1 MKAQGHITVRRRPKD
16 GADGRGIL
24 TVTTYYLAS
33 SASSGVTTSTSG
45 WTTAIQEVTSAKR
58 YLWTF
63 TRTTYTAGST
73 VVDTTPAIIRVFAD
87 TGLTYRTSKYTVGV
101 TYRNDNNPYYRD
113 ANGVGYI
120 DIVYLNEISIVPS
133 GNPASAFIC
142 NKTHTASAATPAV
155 GELWTAMNTQQPIYT
170 ALLLTKK
177 IIADYIDVDTLH
189 VKHLDGADGTFSG
202 SLQAA
207 SGTFKGVLSVYN
219 GNNLVAKI
227 GDTTAY
233 SGTIYPFW
241 IGGATPANAITKI
254 DSTGIL
260 TTTKLVANGGSI
272 GGFNI
277 GTNYLGLSSSQGGAP
292 SSNGMSLY
300 QDFISF
306 YEKSG
311 TETVQALVGTSVL
324 PASTGVRGLVSISA
338 KETDS
343 YASLTGSL
351 YGLMI
356 NVSGYRNPYAIYCE
370 EGVFAGFRPQIS
382 IENTGKTLTNM
393 DSVVSCGNTSAV
405 TFYLPTSPK
414 HGQFYA
420 LIHSTETTMNITS
433 SATHPIMRITKDG
446 TTVVA
451 TTSSGSMEVV
461 LLVYNAHATITY
473 NSTTRTGVWSLTY
486 LKV

>member
-142 NKTHTASAATPAV
+142 NKTHAASAATPAV

-177 IIADYIDVDTLH
+177 IVADYIDVDTLVAKYLK
-189 VKHLDGADGTFSG
+189 VKNNNTVVAYIGDSDYPIMVGSENASTAVTKIAKDGT
-202 SLQAA
+202 
-207 SGTFKGVLSVYN
+207 
-219 GNNLVAKI
+219 
-227 GDTTAY
+227 
-233 SGTIYPFW
+233 
-241 IGGATPANAITKI
+241 
-254 DSTGIL
+254 L
-260 TTTKLVANGGSI
+260 TTTKLVASGS
-272 GGFNI
+272 FE
-277 GTNYLGLSSSQGGAP
+277 SSIIAEEYHGNVQITGGA
-292 SSNGMSLY
+292 MTY
-300 QDFISF
+300 
-306 YEKSG
+306 
-311 TETVQALVGTSVL
+311 
-324 PASTGVRGLVSISA
+324 
-338 KETDS
+338 
-343 YASLTGSL
+343 
-351 YGLMI
+351 
-356 NVSGYRNPYAIYCE
+356 NVSGNGYGGTAVIGYRSSSDRALISAYATQEDPALYVEHSNGE
-370 EGVFAGFRPQIS
+370 EAIRIGKGHLGLPANTGIQLYEASSYIESLLGFYKGFKVPIHRVYSSTNIGGGEY
-382 IENTGKTLTNM
+382 ENTYHTIIAWGSAITLSLSSNPVNGREFDIIPVYYDITLNCNGKYCMYCDGSGSLTEY
-393 DSVVSCGNTSAV
+393 TA
-405 TFYLPTSPK
+405 
-414 HGQFYA
+414 
-420 LIHSTETTMNITS
+420 TTARNITLS
-433 SATHPIMRITKDG
+433 KNRHYKLWYDG
-446 TTVVA
+446 TCWQLYK
-451 TTSSGSMEVV
+451 S
-461 LLVYNAHATITY
+461 
-473 NSTTRTGVWSLTY
+473 
-486 LKV
+486 